1 MKRFLCLALSVLIVL
16 SFSACKKQENNA
28 AVSSSSNN
36 SSQVSVSSE
45 TAKKEIIE
53 KLLPEYP
60 NGKLPKSLKVLA
72 IGNSYSD
79 DATKYLW
86 DICKAAGIEE
96 VVIANM
102 YIAGCALETHLE
114 NISGDVRAYT
124 YYKNTD
130 GEWNSKNRVKISTAL
145 ADEEWDVVT
154 VQQASWSSGM
164 PSTYEPLEDIVYY
177 IYENEPNAKILWH
190 QTWAKCEGSVPKEY
204 GSEQL
209 SMYNAIVNTVK
220 SDVETVDGICG
231 IIPVGTAIQ
240 NMRSSY
246 IGDTLH
252 RDETTH
258 LSADYGRYT
267 AALTWFATITGCSID
282 NIDWVP
288 QEQASKITDL
298 RLVHEAVTNALKE
311 PYSVT
316 DSKYK

>member
-1 MKRFLCLALSVLIVL
+1 MKRFLCLALSFLIVL
-16 SFSACKKQENNA
+16 CFTACKKQESGES
-28 AVSSSSNN
+28 VSSSSG
-36 SSQVSVSSE
+36 SSGQESVSSE
-45 TAKKEIIE
+45 TVKKEIVE
-53 KLLPEYP
+53 KALPEYP
-60 NGKLPKSLKVLA
+60 SGKLPKSLKILA

-102 YIAGCALETHLE
+102 YIGGCSLETHWE

-154 VQQASWSSGM
+154 IQQASWLSGM
-164 PSTYEPLEDIVYY
+164 PSSYGQLEDIVYY
-177 IYENEPNAKILWH
+177 IYENEPDAQILWH

-204 GSEQL
+204 GSEQMN
-209 SMYNAIVNTVK
+209 MYNAIVNTVK
-220 SDVETVDGICG
+220 SNVETVDGICG

-252 RDETTH
+252 RDESTH
-258 LSADYGRYT
+258 LSMDYGRYT
-267 AALTWFATITGCSID
+267 AAMTWFATITGCSID
-282 NIDWVP
+282 GIDWVP
-288 QEQASKITDL
+288 ENEASKITDL
-298 RLVHEAVTNALKE
+298 RLVREAVTNALKE
-311 PYSVT
+311 KYCVT